1 MSRRRPILNEP
12 DQRYWRRRA
21 NRKVRKERL
30 TRNLLRWSL
39 ILLINGFVLVVLAYS
54 TTRAVHGLTHSS
66 EFALQRIEITGAQRT
81 APEAIRGRL
90 AEYIGTNL
98 FDLDLAQIGEDVLR
112 NPWVREVK
120 VRRVLPGTVRVS
132 LSERQPAAMVLIGEV
147 THIVDSTGYVIGPAG
162 TGAIGKL
169 PTVVGLEQLEDE
181 ALAAG
186 LRRGVELL
194 RRLSQTSQQFTE
206 EISELDLSNDRRI
219 TVRTVTKGPALLLDP
234 LRVERKVRA
243 YLAFEAELEGRAGAL
258 EYVDLRWEDRISV
271 MPRATNQPS

>member
-39 ILLINGFVLVVLAYS
+39 VLLLNGFVLVVLAYS

-66 EFALQRIEITGAQRT
+66 EFALQRIEITGTQRT

-90 AEYIGTNL
+90 AEYVGTNL
-98 FDLDLAQIGEDVLR
+98 FDLDLAEIGAVVLR

-120 VRRVLPGTVRVS
+120 VRRVLPGTVRIS
-132 LSERQPAAMVLIGEV
+132 LSERQPAAMALIGEV
-147 THIVDSTGYVIGPAG
+147 THIVDSTGYVIGPAD
-162 TGAIGKL
+162 TGAFGKL
-169 PTVVGLEQLEDE
+169 PALVGLEGLEDE
-181 ALAAG
+181 ALAVE

-206 EISELDLSNDRRI
+206 GISELDLSNDRRI
-219 TVRTVTKGPALLLDP
+219 TVRTVTNGPALLLDP
-234 LRVERKVRA
+234 LRVERNVRA
-243 YLAFEAELEGRAGAL
+243 YLALEEELEGRAGVL

-271 MPRATNQPS
+271 MPRATNQPG